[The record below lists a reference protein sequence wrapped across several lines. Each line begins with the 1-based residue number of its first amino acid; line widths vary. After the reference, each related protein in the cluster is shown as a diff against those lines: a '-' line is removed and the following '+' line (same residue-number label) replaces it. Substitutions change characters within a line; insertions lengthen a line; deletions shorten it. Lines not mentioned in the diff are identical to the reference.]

1 MRAASHEVTL
11 GSRRRAELCLLSP
24 PRSSVAL
31 ALRLAA
37 FQPGVISASPF
48 ISRVIRSVCS
58 SFGAHH
64 APVTV
69 PATTFAHGRLRA
81 SHGVCLRC
89 STLEPAICA
98 RTETDS
104 ENLSTTENDLAESL
118 LMQGDL
124 LDILTASFG
133 FSSTSRHC
141 IPRLSPRNSNPNEV
155 TANNALQRTAPAV
168 TVAAI
173 LARASLVRS
182 WRFLTSVASFFAPPS
197 QLPRQPPRSLSLES
211 LGVPRFH

>member
-11 GSRRRAELCLLSP
+11 RQPTAQEHYAHAP

-37 FQPGVISASPF
+37 FQPGVISASPV

-58 SFGAHH
+58 ACGAHH
-64 APVTV
+64 APVTE

-81 SHGVCLRC
+81 SHAVCLGY

-104 ENLSTTENDLAESL
+104 ENLSTTENDFAESL
-118 LMQGDL
+118 VMRGDFF
-124 LDILTASFG
+124 DIRTILFG
-133 FSSTSRHC
+133 FYSASRHC
-141 IPRLSPRNSNPNEV
+141 SPRRSPRNSNLNEV
-155 TANNALQRTAPAV
+155 TANNALQRTATAV
-168 TVAAI
+168 TVAAV
-173 LARASLVRS
+173 LARTSLVRS
-182 WRFLTSVASFFAPPS
+182 WRCFTSVASFFAPPS

-211 LGVPRFH
+211 LGH